1 MEMKR
6 LFLALSAAGLMVGA
20 QAQADTLLGL
30 YAGIDGWS
38 MDSEG
43 NFGSSAVEV
52 QEFNLDNETKPVL
65 FVALEHPVPVIPNI
79 RIRTNDLTTSG
90 SATIGSFN
98 YAGQTF
104 SGDVN
109 VDFDIQNIDF
119 TLYYEILDNDT
130 VSLDIGLTGKYIDG
144 EIAVEQAD
152 LSVSASETFKGV
164 IPMLYGAAQIGVPA
178 TGLSFF
184 GELHGL
190 SIGDSTLL
198 DYQVGAAY
206 EFIDNPAVDM
216 AVRAGYREFSL
227 ELEDLD
233 DIHTDWSFKGPFV
246 GLQLHF

>member
-1 MEMKR
+1 MKR
-6 LFLALSAAGLMVGA
+6 LILALSAAGLLLGA

-43 NFGSSAVEV
+43 NFGSSAAEL
-52 QEFNLDNETKPVL
+52 QDFNLDNETTPVI
-65 FVALEHPVPVIPNI
+65 FVALEHPIPVIPNI

-90 SATIGSFN
+90 TATIGSFN
-98 YAGQTF
+98 YGGQTF

-109 VDFDIQNIDF
+109 VDFDIQNTDF

-130 VSLDIGLTGKYIDG
+130 ASLDIGLTGKYVDG
-144 EIAVEQAD
+144 EISVEQTD
-152 LSVSASETFKGV
+152 LSVKATESFKGV
-164 IPMLYGAAQIGVPA
+164 IPMLYAAAQIGVPA

-190 SIGDSTLL
+190 SIQDHTLL
-198 DYQVGAAY
+198 DYQIGAAY

-227 ELEDLD
+227 ELDGLD
-233 DIHTDWSFKGPFV
+233 DIYTDWSFKGPFV